1 MIKNQL
7 GKLFDDYVD
16 GTTTYPEKTKEF
28 QLMKKPGAQRKI
40 KLTLG
45 TQLEKPEVQGSLLLS
60 EMDFVAVRTKR
71 TQNIEIVGSNYL
83 FHNPKLV
90 VLDEIPEE
98 IIAIDELC
106 SCEPS
111 EHSEEL
117 PKITTPQEVPFMKK
131 RVQLQAFPNQ
141 RQTKQDTF
149 NQSR

>member
-7 GKLFDDYVD
+7 GKLFDDYVH
-16 GTTTYPEKTKEF
+16 GTNTYPEKTKEF
-28 QLMKKPGAQRKI
+28 QLMKKPGGQRKI

-45 TQLEKPEVQGSLLLS
+45 TQLEKPEIQGCLLLS
-60 EMDFVAVRTKR
+60 EMDFVAVRTKPS
-71 TQNIEIVGSNYL
+71 QNIEIIGTKYL

-90 VLDEIPEE
+90 VQEEIPEE
-98 IIAIDELC
+98 IFAIDELC
-106 SCEPS
+106 SCEAS

-117 PKITTPQEVPFMKK
+117 PKLSTPLEVPFMKK
-131 RVQLQAFPNQ
+131 RVQLQAFPNH